1 MTSGRALTNK
11 QRFFRAHG
19 LAADATLSLEEIA
32 RLSKMPKAALQ
43 EVYNRGV
50 GAWKTN
56 IASVRVRGSFEK
68 NPDTRRFP
76 RSARLGRQQWAHAR
90 VYSFVMRTPSD
101 FYGADKYIAEKYGL
115 LGSRGKK
122 TNVAKDR

>member
-1 MTSGRALTNK
+1 MLTNK
-11 QRFFRAHG
+11 QRFLRKHH
-19 LAADATLSLEEIA
+19 LSPQTTLSLGEIA

-56 IASVRVRGSFEK
+56 IASVRVKGSFAK

-101 FYGADKYIAEKYGL
+101 FYGADRYIAEKYGL
-115 LGSRGKK
+115 LGSRNKH
-122 TNVAKDR
+122 TAVAKDR